1 MASPN
6 TLTNLIPFMYA
17 GMDRVSRALVGFI
30 PAVSRDSTVDAVKIG
45 QTVNVPIVGAITP
58 VSITPGSYAPDTGGV
73 TPGNTTITISN
84 QYAAPIAY
92 NGDEQLAISE
102 TGIYN
107 SVISQRFEQAFRGIT
122 SLVEADLAALHI
134 KASRAQGTDGTQPMA
149 TAGNFTDLTN
159 AMKILKDNGAPQG
172 DLQCVLSS
180 TATANMMGLQSTL
193 FKVNEAG
200 TSDLLRQGRIGSIF
214 GVDMHESGSVK
225 QDVTAGTAASATS
238 TNAAFT
244 VGQTVIPLATAG
256 TGLVIAGDIV
266 TFANDTNK
274 YVVTSVVFAGANPAS
289 GDTITLAEP
298 GLRVAQGA
306 ATRAIT
312 LIAATDRNMLFSK
325 SAIILATRT
334 PYMPFGG
341 DGAADVYD
349 FTDPVSGL
357 TFQIAEYKGYR
368 QTHFE
373 VGLAWGVK
381 VIAPRHTALMIG

>member
-1 MASPN
+1 
-6 TLTNLIPFMYA
+6 
-17 GMDRVSRALVGFI
+17 
-30 PAVSRDSTVDAVKIG
+30 
-45 QTVNVPIVGAITP
+45 
-58 VSITPGSYAPDTGGV
+58 
-73 TPGNTTITISN
+73 
-84 QYAAPIAY
+84 
-92 NGDEQLAISE
+92 
-102 TGIYN
+102 
-107 SVISQRFEQAFRGIT
+107 
-122 SLVEADLAALHI
+122 
-134 KASRAQGTDGTQPMA
+134 MA
-149 TAGNFTDLTN
+149 TANNFTDLTT

-214 GVDMHESGSVK
+214 GVDMHESSFVK

-334 PYMPFGG
+334 PYMPYGG
-341 DGAADVYD
+341 DAAADVYD